1 MRDAL
6 AERLL
11 ANVMRWTPEE
21 DARERPLLQAMAAYK
36 YDEYQK
42 FAPGMRFVESLAVWL
57 SQFTSPIHRKTA
69 YQFVRDKLIFCS
81 SAEMNHL
88 VSIAYPDHIRPLL
101 FQSVAEDLGIE
112 PWRVAR
118 IAGSP
123 HFRMRQRQCLFLGL
137 SDGAH
142 IDTFRRYNQRYL
154 GHEQIYQTYEIARE
168 RVESLLDELRS
179 GLNSIE
185 GAPPFEG
192 VPKFRTVVLL
202 DDFSASGMSYLRRK
216 DTGDFTGKV
225 YKFFR
230 TLMDLQHPMAQLVDA
245 AQVEIIVVLYLATE
259 QARASLERV
268 AEEVRQAVGA
278 TTAWR
283 IVVVYPLASKWRLQ
297 SGDGD
302 AINELIDLY
311 YDPAVHDQH
320 MEVGG
325 TVDSKFGFA
334 ACGLPLVLSHN
345 TPNNSIALLWSYEDT
360 RVRGLFP
367 RVRRHGT
374 ISRMIP

>member
-11 ANVMRWTPEE
+11 AKVMDWTPEE
-21 DARERPLLQAMAAYK
+21 DAHERPLLQAIAAYK

-42 FAPGMRFVESLAVWL
+42 FSPGMRFVESLAVWL
-57 SQFTSPIHRKTA
+57 NQFTSADHRRTA
-69 YQFVRDKLIFCS
+69 YRFVRNKLIFCS

-88 VSIAYPDHIRPLL
+88 VSIAYLDHIRPLL
-101 FQSVAEDLGIE
+101 LQSAAADLGIE
-112 PWRVAR
+112 SWRVAR
-118 IAGSP
+118 IAGSS

-142 IDTFRRYNQRYL
+142 IDIFRRYNQTYL
-154 GHEQIYQTYEIARE
+154 SHEQIYQTYEVAPE

-179 GLNSIE
+179 NLTDIE
-185 GAPPFEG
+185 GAPPQG
-192 VPKFRTVVLL
+192 TQKFRTVVLL

-230 TLMDLQHPMAQLVDA
+230 TLTTPDHHMAQLVDST
-245 AQVEIIVVLYLATE
+245 QLEIIVVLYMATE
-259 QARASLERV
+259 QALASLERV
-268 AEEVRQAVGA
+268 AEEVRQASGA
-278 TTAWR
+278 TTTWR
-283 IVVVYPLASKWRLQ
+283 IVVVYPLASDVRLQ
-297 SGDGD
+297 QGDGN
-302 AINELIDLY
+302 AIDTLIDLY
-311 YDPAVHDQH
+311 YDHTVHDRH

-325 TVDSKFGFA
+325 TADSKFGFA

-360 RVRGLFP
+360 TVRGLFP

-374 ISRMIP
+374 NRQMIS